1 MRKHLIKLSL
11 AFICLFTFTLL
22 FSNQAKAADH
32 YTIGT
37 GPTFM
42 PYQIQDNKGGYT
54 GKHPGLEIEIFKAI
68 AKKEHISYTFKPMEL
83 TANITAL
90 EGNQTDG
97 ILAALMITPERKEK
111 MDFSNSYLSVGL
123 TLAAPI
129 NSKIKSW
136 SDLKGK
142 TVAVK
147 AGSTSE
153 AFAESM
159 QKKYGFKLRHFKDSN
174 TELNDVLVGNTV
186 AAVDSTAT
194 VEYAIKNKMKL
205 HLVGKAYNKNPVAF
219 GVKKGTHKKLLRQF
233 NAGLKAIKADG
244 TYNKIISTYLGKH
257 STVTGATK
265 VDRSFIGLL
274 RQNADSFISGITMTI
289 EITVLAIVFA
299 TVIGVVL
306 GILGTVPNR
315 ALKAISSTYAFIFK
329 SIPVMVLAFFVYI
342 GIPDLTG
349 EKIPLFIAGVVTITL
364 ENSAY
369 TAFFVRGGIEA
380 VPKGQME
387 AARSCGIS
395 YFDAMRQIVLPQ
407 AVRIMVP
414 SFINQFII
422 ALKGTSVL
430 SAIGVA
436 ELTQEGTIIIAKNME
451 GFKVWFLIALMYLIL
466 IAILT
471 YLSNT
476 VKKHYKLA
484 D

>member
-1 MRKHLIKLSL
+1 MRKIMVKLSL
-11 AFICLFTFTLL
+11 AFVFLLSFILL

-42 PYQIQDNKGGYT
+42 PFQIQDNKGGYT
-54 GKHPGLEIEIFKAI
+54 GKHPGLEIELFKAI
-68 AKKEHISYTFKPMEL
+68 AKKEHFTYTFRPMEL

-97 ILAALMITPERKEK
+97 ILAALMVTPERQAKI
-111 MDFSNSYLSVGL
+111 DFSNSYLDVGL
-123 TLAAPI
+123 TLVAPT

-153 AFAESM
+153 AYAESV
-159 QKKYGFKLRHFKDSN
+159 QKKYGFNLRRFKDSN
-174 TELNDVLVGNTV
+174 TQFNDVLVGNTV

-194 VEYAIKNKMKL
+194 VESAIKNKMKL
-205 HLVGKAYNKNPVAF
+205 HMVGKAYNKNPVAF
-219 GVKKGTHKKLLRQF
+219 GVKKGTHAKLLRQF

-244 TYNKIISTYLGKH
+244 TYDRIMTTYLGKN
-257 STVTGATK
+257 STVTDGPK
-265 VDRSFIGLL
+265 VDRSFLGLL
-274 RQNADSFISGITMTI
+274 RQNADSFISGITMTV
-289 EITVLAIVFA
+289 EITVLSIIFA
-299 TVIGVVL
+299 TIIGVFL
-306 GILGTVPNR
+306 GILGVFPNK
-315 ALKAISSTYAFIFK
+315 ALQAIATTYAFVFK

-342 GIPDLTG
+342 GIPNLTG

-369 TAFFVRGGIEA
+369 TASFVRGGIDA

-387 AARSCGIS
+387 AARACGIS
-395 YFDAMRQIVLPQ
+395 YFGAMRQIVLPQ
-407 AVRIMVP
+407 AIRIMVP

-430 SAIGVA
+430 SAIGIA

-466 IAILT
+466 IGFLT
-471 YLSNT
+471 YLSNA
-476 VKKHYKLA
+476 VKRHYKLA
-484 D
+484 S